1 MSKSFPYAVS
11 AASGQL
17 GRLIVTGLAQRVG
30 PEAVVALVRDPQRAA
45 GLFPAGVEIRRGDYE
60 QPETLETALS
70 GVTKLVL
77 VSSNAL
83 GTRTAQHRNVLEAA
97 VRAGVDRVL
106 YTSVLNAGTS
116 RLGLAEE
123 HRETEALIMASGLAY
138 SLLRNGWYT
147 ENYTASIP
155 SALQHGAL
163 IGSAGEG
170 RIASAP
176 RQDYADAAV
185 AAALGDEAP
194 ATVHELAGDQAYTL
208 AEFAAEL
215 SRQTGR
221 SIPYVDLPEAEYRGA
236 LLGAGLPEGLAN
248 LLADS
253 DAAAAQGALFDE
265 AGALGRLIGRS
276 TGRLDASI
284 AAALTA

>member
-1 MSKSFPYAVS
+1 MSKPAPYAVS

-17 GRLIVTGLAQRVG
+17 GRLIVAGLAQRVG

-45 GLFPAGVEIRRGDYE
+45 GLFPAGVEIRKGDYE
-60 QPETLETALS
+60 QQETLEAALS
-70 GVTKLVL
+70 GVHKLVL
-77 VSSNAL
+77 VSSNML
-83 GTRTAQHRNVLEAA
+83 GHRTAQHRNVVEAA
-97 VRAGVDRVL
+97 VRTGVGRIL

-116 RLGLAEE
+116 RLGVAEE
-123 HRETEALIMASGLAY
+123 HRQTEALLKASGLAW

-155 SALQHGAL
+155 AALQHGVL
-163 IGSAGEG
+163 IGSAGAG

-176 RQDYADAAV
+176 RQDYADAAIAV
-185 AAALGDEAP
+185 VLRDEAP
-194 ATVHELAGDQAYTL
+194 KTVHELAGDQAYTL

-221 SIPYVDLPEAEYRGA
+221 TIPYVDLPQAEYRGA
-236 LLGAGLPEGLAN
+236 LLGAGLPDGLAD

-253 DAAAAQGALFDE
+253 DASAAQGALFDE
-265 AGALGRLIGRS
+265 SGALGRLIGRA
-276 TGRLDASI
+276 TGGLEGSI
-284 AAALTA
+284 AAALAA